1 MNEIQTIQ
9 DFQFMPREVNKA
21 KGKTKIKRSLFEIAT
36 FQPPK
41 DFDRPEEFE
50 ETPSKDKI
58 MTEYLQNF

>member
-1 MNEIQTIQ
+1 
-9 DFQFMPREVNKA
+9 MPREVNKA
-21 KGKTKIKRSLFEIAT
+21 KGKTKIKRSLFEIAS

-50 ETPSKDKI
+50 ETPLKDKI

>member
-1 MNEIQTIQ
+1 
-9 DFQFMPREVNKA
+9 MPREVNKA
-21 KGKTKIKRSLFEIAT
+21 KGKTKIKRSLFETAS

-50 ETPSKDKI
+50 ETPLKDKI